1 MALKKL
7 PGGVIVETDG
17 GARLNEDAGINL
29 EAIHRQI
36 VAGVGNQIQDATTE
50 AVEAAQDAANRAAAS
65 AAEAVVNKYPK
76 ATATSWNFT
85 APGSYP
91 IWTDTENSPTPTT
104 ASTWTAI
111 VGETPS
117 PGNLVVLALSWTRPG
132 EAWSR
137 RKSGSTWSPWARVG
151 AAPFSNGVAQTWAT
165 TAPGTFWMDA
175 RDQANSPTPDVK
187 QSWTILNLPATAAG
201 DVVQVAASWT
211 APPQLWS
218 RRMSGATAGVWG
230 RVGQAAADGALASAK
245 TYTDQKIAAL
255 SPGTPTPAGGLD
267 YGIHQHEVRLSDL
280 RQRVGAPRVA
290 GGAVT
295 LICDHGTMNFR
306 DKVLPLLRKHGI
318 RCTLALN
325 AGMYDTSYTHYAHE
339 SGTTWAEV
347 KSWATGDGIEIANH
361 GMTHKD
367 ATGEAAIRQEIIGGR
382 EALEAAL
389 PGVKIDTWVQIGT
402 TGTGTKWDGFNDG
415 VSLDRYY
422 TTAAGRFILDGHALA
437 TGQVPHGGTPNRVYP
452 LDGHPVIG
460 ASGYWLDGGQT
471 GIDTATTKVTEAIQ
485 HKGGVILRLHP
496 YLLDWNNQISTAQL
510 DAFLGTLAARRDA
523 GELAILPY
531 REWALAVRA

>member
-17 GARLNEDAGINL
+17 GARLNEDAGVNL

-36 VAGVGNQIQDATTE
+36 VAGVDVQVGQATAGVIAE
-50 AVEAAQDAANRAAAS
+50 ASAEATRAKAAADRA
-65 AAEAVVNKYPK
+65 AAEAVKAAADKYAK
-76 ATATSWNFT
+76 AAVSSWDFT
-85 APGSYP
+85 APGVYP
-91 IWTDTENSPTPTT
+91 IWTDT
-104 ASTWTAI
+104 
-111 VGETPS
+111 
-117 PGNLVVLALSWTRPG
+117 
-132 EAWSR
+132 
-137 RKSGSTWSPWARVG
+137 
-151 AAPFSNGVAQTWAT
+151 
-165 TAPGTFWMDA
+165 
-175 RDQANSPTPDVK
+175 ANSPTPATAQTWTAWVGATP
-187 QSWTILNLPATAAG
+187 QPGNLTVFAVSWTNPAEVWQRRKDRT
-201 DVVQVAASWT
+201 T
-211 APPQLWS
+211 WS
-218 RRMSGATAGVWG
+218 PWRRLGADL
-230 RVGQAAADGALASAK
+230 AAAALADAK
-245 TYTDQKIAAL
+245 AYTDQKVAA
-255 SPGTPTPAGGLD
+255 STPTTPTPSGGLD
-267 YGIHQHEVRLSDL
+267 YGIHQHEARLSDL

-347 KSWATGDGIEIANH
+347 KSWATSDGIEIANH

-367 ATGEAAIRQEIIGGR
+367 TTGEAAIRQEIIGGR

-422 TTAAGRFILDGHALA
+422 TTAAGRFILDGHALV